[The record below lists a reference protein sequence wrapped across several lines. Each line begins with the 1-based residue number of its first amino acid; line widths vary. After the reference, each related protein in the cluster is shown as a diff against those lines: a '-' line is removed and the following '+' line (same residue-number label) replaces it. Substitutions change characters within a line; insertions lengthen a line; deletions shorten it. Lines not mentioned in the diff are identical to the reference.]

1 MAHYKHRY
9 EESQKKKQ
17 NRPTIMGVPVP
28 GLVHTNKYSLADTG
42 LTKKDLGLAA
52 FGLGVSALALKG
64 LKDSK
69 KSKIKPP
76 PSKPKFSNVAIP
88 VGKPKRTRQAQTL
101 KEEKGKNPIPGRKG
115 SGVTGSKI

>member
-9 EESQKKKQ
+9 EESQKNK
-17 NRPTIMGVPVP
+17 PTIMGIPVP
-28 GLVHTNKYSLADTG
+28 GLVHTNKLSLKDTG
-42 LTKKDLGLAA
+42 LTKKDVGLAA
-52 FGLGVSALALKG
+52 AGVGLVAAGIKAI
-64 LKDSK
+64 KDTSK
-69 KSKIKPP
+69 KKSNKTPP

-88 VGKPKRTRQAQTL
+88 VGKPTRTRQAQTL